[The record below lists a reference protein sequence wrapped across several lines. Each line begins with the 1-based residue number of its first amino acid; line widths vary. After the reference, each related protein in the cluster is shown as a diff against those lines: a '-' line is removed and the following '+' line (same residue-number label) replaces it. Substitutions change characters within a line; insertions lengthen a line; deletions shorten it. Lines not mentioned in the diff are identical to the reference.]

1 MEVVSLNTVNYTGLT
16 ASYSQDQTLKFD
28 QDFYYTDQ
36 GLNFS
41 MVKALALANDTTTN
55 NYSNLFLTQLA
66 PLTSSLYIEDLRA
79 IPDDGITTYLAIYAT
94 GGIGGQTQFLVV
106 EEPAPEVATASTSMS
121 GTSGSIDNRYF
132 FTVRFH
138 DADLCKIEHVNAD
151 TARYLTANVD
161 ASLNFTYD
169 ISTDWQGDLS
179 PQLFNYIYDRSNNAI
194 VFYKN
199 LNDAAYYVGASGTK
213 LSLIEWSLTATDI
226 IPYTEASIFSCVPRP
241 NDPNNTQLIDSWVSY
256 KRNFKT
262 NTQDI
267 EPDRSVLS
275 VNSNLIL
282 NNEFANATS
291 NSFDLNAL
299 SLKNTSTPENYQ
311 SRNNPFGADKSVH
324 LLDNEIDLRDYKKL
338 YTGSHQTRGSDN
350 ITVGYESYTTDIVLA
365 KDKITHFHV
374 PYNLYPFKQLNVAE
388 SGLIQAGAIAGDH
401 PIKSDKI
408 FKKLANAETT
418 SPFGAAADEAMG
430 SFLCSWLSGGA
441 DINVPP
447 VWVDRY
453 YNPSKLTFISA
464 LTARSLKAI
473 TYNPVFNIMIEGAG
487 DIPGTDDVFDKP
499 SGLVFEPGCYYAY
512 HHYGPSDV
520 EKYLQVFKPYLE
532 DQDFQ
537 YYYDTNVSNVLVSEL
552 TANEY
557 LFNGTNY
564 AITSPL
570 TGIQNSNQFT
580 LAFDMY
586 NKDWSK
592 PFGYQVIGNFLNDGF
607 GIFNENIV
615 TPTFFINA
623 PSALNIFNTDLNLIK
638 NISYTSTPR
647 HIIRA
652 GFTDNYALIY
662 NNGFLEWRTFDDIVL
677 TGVVINDFA
686 RAVDFISTG
695 NTTAYVLCSGT
706 TITNP
711 STIYSVDLL
720 NVAVTQVSLSEQLA
734 YYTIAAGGNDGIG
747 RARSY
752 AKTIDHYNNALYFT
766 EGTVARRL
774 GTTIYYLPPD
784 GMSLNA
790 WYDIDTSSETFVNVL
805 TAFKIKQPNTKFVDF
820 NIDFDKNLWL
830 FTNNAYYKYTTNKEF
845 LLSGVLTSDTAT
857 TNTVYITG
865 NGSKST
871 FTITNSGSLNASDY
885 VVRNNNNYRL
895 LPAFDY
901 TINSNNIVFINPP
914 LSGAI
919 YSIARS
925 YTIDCFNNYKVN
937 FISEFANS
945 TYYDRVLFTRTGY
958 LTGGTSLSPGYQF
971 ILTDMYGAPLS
982 STFFVTQTA
991 DQKLVT
997 NTDYLREYV
1006 YDNYPDAS
1014 LSFKAVTTNVYNTHD
1029 NLTSEIIFNLSA
1041 LDPGYHHFAVR
1052 FDSYHGYMM
1061 LFVDGQRVQDVQ
1073 FPPRKY
1079 KFSNIIYRPF
1089 IIGSACFNNSV
1100 PLFEHLQKISY
1111 LTENIKI
1118 KNFYLY
1124 STPLNDYDII
1134 MHARKG
1140 ADIQDIHFDVPCGR
1154 RNYLEEIER
1163 YFKAT
1168 VPGGKST
1175 QYNVLIRNT
1184 GITDTNLRIELEKRI
1199 LLALGK
1205 SAPAYSKLN
1214 TIKWIN

>member
-1 MEVVSLNTVNYTGLT
+1 MEVVSLNTVNYTGLS
-16 ASYSQDQTLKFD
+16 ASYSHDQTLKFD

-41 MVKALALANDTTTN
+41 MVKALALTNDTTTN

-66 PLTSSLYIEDLRA
+66 PLTSSIYIEDLRA
-79 IPDDGITTYLAIYAT
+79 IPDDGITTYLATYAT
-94 GGIGGQTQFLVV
+94 GGINGDSRFLVV
-106 EEPAPEVATASTSMS
+106 EEPAPEIATANISMS
-121 GTSGSIDNRYF
+121 GTSDLIDNRYF
-132 FTVRFH
+132 FTIRFH
-138 DADLCKIEHVNAD
+138 TADLCKIEHVHAD

-161 ASLNFTYD
+161 ASLNFNYD
-169 ISTDWQGDLS
+169 TGTDWQDDLS
-179 PQLFNYIYDRSNNAI
+179 PQLFNYIYDKPNNAI

-199 LNDAAYYVGASGTK
+199 LNDVAYYVGTSGTN
-213 LSLIEWSLTATDI
+213 LSLLEWSLSAIGI
-226 IPYTEASIFSCVPRP
+226 IPYTQGSIFSCVPRP
-241 NDPNNTQLIDSWVSY
+241 SDPNNTQLIDPWVSY

-267 EPDRSVLS
+267 EPDRSMLS
-275 VNSNLIL
+275 VNSNLL
-282 NNEFANATS
+282 LHNEFTNTTS

-311 SRNNPFGADKSVH
+311 SRNNPFGADKSVYMV
-324 LLDNEIDLRDYKKL
+324 DSEIDLRDYKKL

-350 ITVGYESYTTDIVLA
+350 ITIGYEAYTTDIVLA

-374 PYNLYPFKQLNVAE
+374 PYNLYPFKQINIAE

-401 PIKSDKI
+401 PVKSDKI
-408 FKKLANAETT
+408 FKKLANAQAT
-418 SPFGAAADEAMG
+418 SPFGAAADETTG

-453 YNPSKLTFISA
+453 YNPSKLTFVTA
-464 LTARSLKAI
+464 LTTRSLKVI
-473 TYNPVFNIMIEGAG
+473 TYNPVFNIMIEDAG

-520 EKYLQVFKPYLE
+520 EKYLQIFNPYLE
-532 DQDFQ
+532 DQGFQ
-537 YYYDTNVSNVLVSEL
+537 YYYNANVSNVLVSGL

-557 LFNGTNY
+557 LFDGVNY

-592 PFGYQVIGNFLNDGF
+592 PFGYQVVGNFLNDGF
-607 GIFNENIV
+607 GIFNESIV
-615 TPTFFINA
+615 TPTFYINT
-623 PSALNIFNTDLNLIK
+623 PSALNIFNTDLKLIK
-638 NISYTSTPR
+638 NVPYTSTLR

-652 GFTDNYALIY
+652 GFTDNYAVIY
-662 NNGFLEWRTFDDIVL
+662 NNGLLEWRTFDDIVL
-677 TGVVINDFA
+677 TGVNISDFT
-686 RAVDFISTG
+686 RSVDFISTG

-706 TITNP
+706 ATNLP
-711 STIYSVDLL
+711 STIYSIDLL
-720 NVAVTQVSLSEQLA
+720 NVAVTQIPLITQLT
-734 YYTIAAGGNDGIG
+734 YYTDGAGGNTFGD
-747 RARSY
+747 SNSL
-752 AKTIDHYNNALYFT
+752 AKTIDYHNGALFLT

-784 GMSLNA
+784 GLTLNA
-790 WYDIDTSSETFVNVL
+790 WYDIDASSDSFVNVL
-805 TAFKIKQPNTKFVDF
+805 TAFKITQSNTKLVDF

-830 FTNNAYYKYTTNKEF
+830 LTNNAYYKYTTNKEL
-845 LLSGVLTSDTAT
+845 LLSGTLTSNTTTTTTA
-857 TNTVYITG
+857 YITG
-865 NGSKST
+865 DDTKTT
-871 FTITNSGSLNASDY
+871 FTVANSGSLNAADY
-885 VVRNNNNYRL
+885 IIRNSNNYQL
-895 LPAFDY
+895 LPTFDY
-901 TINSNNIVFINPP
+901 TIQSNSIVFVNPP
-914 LSGAI
+914 PSRAV
-919 YSIARS
+919 YSITRT
-925 YTIDCFNNYKVN
+925 YIVDYFNNYKVN

-958 LTGGTSLSPGYQF
+958 LTSGSVLSQGYQF
-971 ILTDMYGAPLS
+971 LLTDMNGISLS
-982 STFFVTQTA
+982 STFFTSQTA
-991 DQKLVT
+991 DQKLIT

-1014 LSFKAVTTNVYNTHD
+1014 LSFKAVTTNMYNSHD
-1029 NLTSEIIFNLSA
+1029 NLTSEIVFNLSA
-1041 LDPGYHHFAVR
+1041 LDSGYHHFAVR
-1052 FDSYHGYMM
+1052 FDSYHGYMT
-1061 LFVDGQRVQDVQ
+1061 LFVDGQKTKDIQ

-1079 KFSNIIYRPF
+1079 KFSNVIYRPF

-1100 PLFEHLQKISY
+1100 PLFEHLQKLSY

-1124 STPLNDYDII
+1124 STPLDDYDII

-1140 ADIQDIHFDVPCGR
+1140 ANIQDIHFDIPCGR
-1154 RNYLEEIER
+1154 RNYTEEIER

-1184 GITDTNLRIELEKRI
+1184 GITNASLRTELEKRI
-1199 LLALGK
+1199 LLALNK